1 MNVYL
6 SELAEAKLLI
16 LNDYLLIGWSVQ
28 IRDKFFDKFT
38 RKLNLI
44 LLHPQICPQSMVYK
58 GLYKCVVTKQ
68 TTFYYRI
75 AI

>member
-44 LLHPQICPQSMVYK
+44 LLRPQICPQSMVYK